1 MNLNMIDLKIS
12 RLAKWVRCFPV
23 LLAVLMLSGRASGQ
37 PVTEPPQR
45 WLLIFD
51 TSITMQRWLP
61 GTTTE
66 LQNLF
71 YGSMSEQLRA
81 GDSVGVWVFDEKL
94 HTDLCLPFTWQP
106 AKAADEASQ
115 LKDFLTQQHYFGSTK
130 FSVLGPV
137 LQRVIAGSQRLT
149 IVLFCDGKDELK
161 LTPYDDS
168 INGTFRA
175 MQADRKKAKDPFI
188 LVVRTQLGKFVGA
201 TVNLPPAAWIFRCSR
216 RCRCRTNQ
224 FRRIPRSRP
233 RRRSRPRSSL
243 RRRWSLWARKSSPIR
258 TTSKKPPGLSRNNSV
273 QPQAD
278 DRHRSQIN
286 TDKNRS
292 KNCFS
297 RYLKRHQLVPG
308 FAFLICLP
316 IRDYQCPSVVNVS
329 ASIAWLRLRW
339 KTSFP

>member
-201 TVNLPPAAWIFRCSR
+201 TVNLPPG
-216 RCRCRTNQ
+216 
-224 FRRIPRSRP
+224 
-233 RRRSRPRSSL
+233 SL
-243 RRRWSLWARKSSPIR
+243 DFPVFPPLPVSD
-258 TTSKKPPGLSRNNSV
+258 KPV
-273 QPQAD
+273 QTHPPVTA
-278 DRHRSQIN
+278 
-286 TDKNRS
+286 
-292 KNCFS
+292 
-297 RYLKRHQLVPG
+297 PP
-308 FAFLICLP
+308 AEP
-316 IRDYQCPSVVNVS
+316 PSVVTAPPLVIVGTKVLTNQDDIKK
-329 ASIAWLRLRW
+329 A
-339 KTSFP
+339 TGP